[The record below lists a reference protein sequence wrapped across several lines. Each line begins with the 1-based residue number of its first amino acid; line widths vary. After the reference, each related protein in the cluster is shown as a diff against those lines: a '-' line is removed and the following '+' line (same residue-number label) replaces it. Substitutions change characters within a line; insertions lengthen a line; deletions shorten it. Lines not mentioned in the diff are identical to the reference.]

1 MTHARIAIA
10 FTALLATATP
20 LPALAHGGLPA
31 AGFEAGL
38 AHPFLGADH
47 LLAMLAVGLW
57 AVRLGGGA
65 RFVLPAGFLVAML
78 AGGLV
83 GSGGPV
89 QPLVETGI
97 AGSVLL
103 FGLLTALAPGL
114 PLAPTAFLTMAFAL
128 LHGHAHGAEMPAG
141 ASAIAYGAG
150 FLAGSALLIGAG
162 LMAGELMRRRKVARM
177 LPAGGAVIAAAGGW
191 LLAFS

>member
-1 MTHARIAIA
+1 MLHARIAIA
-10 FTALLATATP
+10 FTASLATATP

-31 AGFEAGL
+31 GGFA
-38 AHPFLGADH
+38 AAIVHPFLGADH

-78 AGGLV
+78 AGGLL
-83 GSGGPV
+83 GGGGPAL
-89 QPLVETGI
+89 PLVETGI
-97 AGSVLL
+97 ASSVLL

-114 PLAPTAFLTMAFAL
+114 PLAPTALLTMAFAL
-128 LHGHAHGAEMPAG
+128 LHGHAHGVEMPAG

-150 FLAGSALLIGAG
+150 LLAGSGLLIGVG
-162 LMAGELMRRRKVARM
+162 LVAGELMRRCKVAPM
-177 LPAGGAVIAAAGGW
+177 LPAGGAAIAIAGGW
-191 LLAFS
+191 LFAIS